1 MKYTYNDYLNM
12 ASFIKGKTKSQP
24 KVGIVLGSGLDS
36 IIQDCEIETTI
47 PYKDVKNLPVS
58 TNTCHKGQFVFAKY
72 KNIEVVFM
80 QGRLHYYEGYTA
92 EEVVSPIRLL
102 KLLGVEYLILS
113 NACGGISF
121 APGTMMLIKDHILY
135 NAPSPLIGENI
146 DEFGPR
152 FVDMSDP
159 YDTKDRNNILNL
171 ALKEN
176 LNVKEGV
183 YMQFTGP
190 QYESKAEIEM
200 ARRIGADTV
209 GMSTVQE
216 AIAANQMGMKVI
228 GIATISNWSTGIIKD
243 KKLDDNEV
251 IEAGKK
257 LAPDFKTLLSIVI
270 EYFSKEIIN
279 DR

>member
-1 MKYTYNDYLNM
+1 MKYTYKDYLNM
-12 ASFIKGKTKSQP
+12 ASFIQEKTTARP
-24 KVGIVLGSGLDS
+24 KIGIVLGSGLDG
-36 IIQDCEIETTI
+36 IIQDCEIETI
-47 PYKDVKNLPVS
+47 VPYKEVKNLPVS
-58 TNTCHKGQFVFAKY
+58 TNGSHKGQFVFAKY
-72 KNIEVVFM
+72 KNTSVVFM

-121 APGTMMLIKDHILY
+121 APGTMMLISDHILF

-159 YDTKDRNNILNL
+159 YDTKDREKILDF
-171 ALKEN
+171 AKKEN

-190 QYESKAEIEM
+190 QFESKAEIEM

-216 AIAANQMGMKVI
+216 AIVANQMGMKVI

-243 KKLDDNEV
+243 KKLDDAEV

-257 LAPDFKTLLSIVI
+257 LAPDFKKLLSIII

>member
-12 ASFIKGKTKSQP
+12 LAFIRTKTNIKP
-24 KVGIVLGSGLDS
+24 TIGIVLGSGLDG
-36 IIQDCEIETTI
+36 ILNECEILLEI
-47 PYKDVKNLPVS
+47 PYKDIPGLPVS
-58 TNTCHKGQFVFAKY
+58 TNKSHKGQFVFAKY
-72 KNIEVVFM
+72 KNVDIVFM

-92 EEVVSPIRLL
+92 EEVVAPIRLL
-102 KLLGVEYLILS
+102 KLMGIKSLILS

-121 APGTMMLIKDHILY
+121 GPGTMMLISDHILY

-152 FVDMSDP
+152 FPDMSDP
-159 YDTKDRNNILNL
+159 YDTKDREIIYDL
-171 ALKEN
+171 AIKEN
-176 LNVKEGV
+176 LNVKQGV

-200 ARRIGADTV
+200 AKRIGTDTV

-216 AIAANQMGMKVI
+216 AIAANQMGLKVI
-228 GIATISNWSTGIIKD
+228 GIATISNWSTGIIKN
-243 KKLDDNEV
+243 KKLDDLEV

-257 LAPDFKTLLSIVI
+257 LAPAFTKLLGIAISVL
-270 EYFSKEIIN
+270 SK
-279 DR
+279 D

>member
-12 ASFIKGKTKSQP
+12 LAFIRTKTNIKP
-24 KVGIVLGSGLDS
+24 TIGIVLGSGLDG
-36 IIQDCEIETTI
+36 ILNECEILLEI
-47 PYKDVKNLPVS
+47 PYKDIPGLPVS
-58 TNTCHKGQFVFAKY
+58 TNKSHKGQYVFAKY
-72 KNIEVVFM
+72 KNVDIVFM

-92 EEVVSPIRLL
+92 EEVVAPIRLL
-102 KLLGVEYLILS
+102 KLMGIKNLILS

-121 APGTMMLIKDHILY
+121 GPGTMMLISDHILY

-152 FVDMSDP
+152 FPDMSDP
-159 YDTKDRNNILNL
+159 YDTKDREIIYDL
-171 ALKEN
+171 AIKEN
-176 LNVKEGV
+176 LNVKQGV

-200 ARRIGADTV
+200 AKRIGTDTV

-216 AIAANQMGMKVI
+216 AIAANQMGLKVI
-228 GIATISNWSTGIIKD
+228 GIATISNWSTGIIKN
-243 KKLDDNEV
+243 KKLDDLEV

-257 LAPDFKTLLSIVI
+257 LAPAFTKLLGIAISVL
-270 EYFSKEIIN
+270 SK
-279 DR
+279 D

>member
-12 ASFIKGKTKSQP
+12 LAFIRTKTNIKP
-24 KVGIVLGSGLDS
+24 TIGIVLGSGLDG
-36 IIQDCEIETTI
+36 ILNECEILLEI
-47 PYKDVKNLPVS
+47 PYKDIPGLPVS
-58 TNTCHKGQFVFAKY
+58 TNKSHKGQYVFAKY
-72 KNIEVVFM
+72 KNVDIVFM

-92 EEVVSPIRLL
+92 EEVVAPIRLL
-102 KLLGVEYLILS
+102 KLMGIKSLILS

-121 APGTMMLIKDHILY
+121 GPGTMMLISDHILY

-152 FVDMSDP
+152 FPDMSDP
-159 YDTKDRNNILNL
+159 YDTKDREIIYDL
-171 ALKEN
+171 AIKEN
-176 LNVKEGV
+176 LNVKQGV

-200 ARRIGADTV
+200 AKRMGTDTV

-216 AIAANQMGMKVI
+216 AIAANQMGLKVI
-228 GIATISNWSTGIIKD
+228 GIATISNWSTGIIKN
-243 KKLDDNEV
+243 KKLDDLEV

-257 LAPDFKTLLSIVI
+257 LAPAFTKLLGIAISVL
-270 EYFSKEIIN
+270 SK
-279 DR
+279 D